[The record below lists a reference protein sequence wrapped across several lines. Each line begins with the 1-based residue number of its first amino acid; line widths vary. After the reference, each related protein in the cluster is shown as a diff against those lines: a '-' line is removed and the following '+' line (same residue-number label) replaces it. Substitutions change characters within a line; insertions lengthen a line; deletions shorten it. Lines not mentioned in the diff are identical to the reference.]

1 MGAKIKSKVP
11 IFFGI
16 RIYILAT
23 LLYFFL
29 VMPVAGILL
38 FKYGP
43 MWVEMDGQDSTNV
56 ADTTSQRV
64 IQQRLE
70 SIMQDSVLDQL
81 PDEVFDSLFINP
93 DTLLAEGL
101 NSLSDTIPTA
111 EIVPNED
118 LGDAYDEWE
127 FGGTLYLL
135 LKLLLISFILGFS
148 FSLPFKIY
156 FRRKRKHK
164 TISDKLYR
172 FVRKLLIRTPLIFAG
187 ILFLS
192 FGITLGY
199 MAYKLFIV
207 GGFNE
212 ITQKFY
218 EQFFFITFV
227 SVWLTILFVY
237 YWQKHRVHILYI
249 EHVYTKEELTS
260 RLENLKEGKI
270 RNRFWIASAMTSLM
284 PLIIVVFYLFISI
297 SKISDLG
304 VDKLTPDQLE
314 ILIGKYSIYFGGYQ
328 DQTLNGL
335 FYVNVFDSLLMFA
348 GIFTGIFIALI
359 YLLFFIRWTTIDI
372 VYPVRELLSNMQRT
386 GRGELDNLSIVR
398 MNDEIGEL
406 TEGYNVM
413 SKKLKEYIINISRIN
428 EANARF
434 VPKQFLDY
442 LGKDSIS
449 EIKLGDQVQKEMTIL
464 FTDIRDFTMISEQMT
479 PKENFDFLNNY
490 LGYMEP
496 VISNNNGFI
505 DKFIGD
511 SIMALFPDNTEDAI
525 NAAIE
530 MKIKLTEFNQITS
543 QFGQP
548 PITIGIGIHTGM
560 LMLGVVGGE
569 GRMDGTV
576 ISDAVNL
583 TSRLEGLTKIYGASI
598 IISED
603 SLIKIN
609 DPTNY
614 QYRFLDIVMVKGK
627 KKAIYIFEVLD
638 GESEDIKTLKI
649 NSKKEFSKAVQL
661 FKDKDFEKAK
671 AAFEEVIKIN
681 PGDLAATR
689 YIDRCKRLI
698 DAGSPEDWDGIEKF

>member
-1 MGAKIKSKVP
+1 MGAKIKSNVP
-11 IFFGI
+11 RFFGL

-29 VMPVAGILL
+29 VMPVSGILL

-43 MWVEMDGQDSTNV
+43 MWVESNNLDSTNALNLQAFQPRLDSLMQDTV
-56 ADTTSQRV
+56 LNDLPDFILDSIILNNDTALIAGAYDQADTLSVSQPA
-64 IQQRLE
+64 
-70 SIMQDSVLDQL
+70 SVDL
-81 PDEVFDSLFINP
+81 S
-93 DTLLAEGL
+93 EG
-101 NSLSDTIPTA
+101 D
-111 EIVPNED
+111 D
-118 LGDAYDEWE
+118 DWE
-127 FGGTLYLL
+127 FGGTIYFL
-135 LKLLLISFILGFS
+135 LKLLLISFILGFG

-156 FRRKRKHK
+156 FWRKRKHK
-164 TISDKLYR
+164 QISDKLYK
-172 FVRKLLIRTPLIFAG
+172 FCRKLLIRTPVIFSG

-199 MAYKLFIV
+199 MAYKLFII
-207 GGFNE
+207 GGFND

-227 SVWLTILFVY
+227 SALLTVLFVY
-237 YWQKHRVHILYI
+237 YWQKHRVHIRYI
-249 EHVYTKEELTS
+249 EHVYTPQELTK

-270 RNRFWIASAMTSLM
+270 RNRFWISSAMTSLM

-297 SKISDLG
+297 SRVNDLE
-304 VDKLTPDQLE
+304 VDQLSGEQWE
-314 ILIGKYSIYFGGYQ
+314 ILVGKYAHYFGGTIQ
-328 DQTLNGL
+328 EQPLSGL
-335 FYVNVFDSLLMFA
+335 FYVNVYDSMLMFG

-386 GRGELDNLSIVR
+386 GRGEMDNLSIVR

-406 TEGYNVM
+406 TEGYNDM
-413 SKKLKEYIINISRIN
+413 SIKLKEYIINISRMN

-434 VPKQFLDY
+434 VPRQFLEY
-442 LGKDSIS
+442 LGKENIS

-464 FTDIRDFTMISEQMT
+464 FSDIRDFTGISEHMT
-479 PKENFDFLNNY
+479 PKENFNFLNNY

-496 VISNNNGFI
+496 VIRNNNGFI

-511 SIMALFPDNTEDAI
+511 SIMALFPDKAEDAI

-530 MKIKLTEFNQITS
+530 MKIKLTEFNHIIS

-548 PITIGIGIHTGM
+548 PIDTGIGIHTGM

-583 TSRLEGLTKIYGASI
+583 TSRLEGLTKNYGSSI

-603 SLIKIN
+603 TLIKIN

-614 QYRFLDIVMVKGK
+614 QYRFLDIVKVKGK
-627 KKAIYIFEVLD
+627 KQAIYIFEILD
-638 GESEDIKTLKI
+638 GEAEEIKNLKI
-649 NSKKEFSKAVQL
+649 KSKPTFSKAIQF
-661 FKDKDFEKAK
+661 FKDRK
-671 AAFEEVIKIN
+671 FEEAIKAFKEVYKIN
-681 PGDLAATR
+681 PGDLATIR
-689 YIDRCKRLI
+689 YIERCERLI
-698 DAGSPEDWDGIEKF
+698 EIGSPKDWDGIEKF